1 MRIAAALYLCAGWV
15 ACASP
20 GDPMDYRLA
29 GVGSHWADASGG
41 RLVAELRGVYP
52 DYFDRVLDPSDTR
65 DLDLRPLRGDL
76 EQEPVDRRNF
86 DALNAIAIGYFEINY
101 RAETAVE
108 GSFYLGNS
116 FRAAHLLAVPWRAYG
131 EVRDPRL
138 RESILDFFEDA
149 GSGDKLGSASTAP
162 RLARIV
168 ASLEPKENDP
178 ARRAR
183 IERLARRLQAVE
195 VPVLREPAA
204 GETRP

>member
-1 MRIAAALYLCAGWV
+1 
-15 ACASP
+15 
-20 GDPMDYRLA
+20 
-29 GVGSHWADASGG
+29 
-41 RLVAELRGVYP
+41 VYP